1 MAAGTTPRVPRS
13 FIMLGW
19 AIFFF
24 LLALVAA
31 FFGFGGVAVF
41 SADLA
46 WVLLVI
52 FVVLFVLTLIVH
64 LIRGRSPPV
73 P

>member
-1 MAAGTTPRVPRS
+1 
-13 FIMLGW
+13 MLGW

-31 FFGFGGVAVF
+31 FFGFSGIAVF

-46 WVLLVI
+46 WILLVI

>member
-1 MAAGTTPRVPRS
+1 
-13 FIMLGW
+13 MLGW
-19 AIFFF
+19 AVFFF

-31 FFGFGGVAVF
+31 FLGFSGVAAL
-41 SADLA
+41 SADIAWILLA
-46 WVLLVI
+46 I
-52 FVVLFVLTLIVH
+52 FVVLFVATLIVH

>member
-1 MAAGTTPRVPRS
+1 
-13 FIMLGW
+13 MLGW

-24 LLALVAA
+24 LLALVAM
-31 FFGFGGVAVF
+31 FLGFSDVAIF

-46 WVLLVI
+46 WILLVV
-52 FVVLFVLTLIVH
+52 FVVLFVLTLVVH
-64 LIRGRSPPV
+64 LIRGRAPPV

>member
-1 MAAGTTPRVPRS
+1 
-13 FIMLGW
+13 MLGW

-24 LLALVAA
+24 LMALVAA
-31 FFGFGGVAVF
+31 FFGFGNFAVL
-41 SADLA
+41 SANIA
-46 WVLLVI
+46 WVLLAI